1 MYREAIEQLRR
12 WRKEANRLPLIIRGA
27 RQVGKTWLAEE
38 FGKTDFKD
46 IVVVDFEKNPSIA
59 QAFTGDISP
68 DRIIRL
74 LEISSG
80 KKIIPEDT
88 LIFLDEIQEAPRAL
102 TSLKY
107 FAEDAPH
114 YPIIAAVSLL
124 GIAEHEGLSFPVGKV
139 SFMNLGPLSFR
150 EFLLAS
156 GCDGLAD
163 LLLEDFQMMSAF
175 HDRYA
180 EKLREYMLIGGMP
193 AAVLSWTE
201 NHQTEKARK
210 IQEDIMESY
219 LADLSKHAPAETA
232 VRCRQ
237 IIMSIPSQFAKENRK
252 FMYSTMKQGG
262 KSKEY
267 EVAFAWLESCRIINM
282 VHRVTTPAIP
292 MKAYE
297 DSGIFKLFL
306 HDTGLLSALSG
317 IDPRLMIEGDSV
329 FDMFKGSLTEQYV
342 LQELIASGWTSIAY
356 YSNERST
363 AEIAF
368 LLESGKNI
376 IPLEVKSGINTKAKS
391 LKAYNEKY
399 HPQFALRASLLPFI
413 DQGWIRNIPLYAV
426 SRIIDACNT

>member
-1 MYREAIEQLRR
+1 
-12 WRKEANRLPLIIRGA
+12 
-27 RQVGKTWLAEE
+27 
-38 FGKTDFKD
+38 
-46 IVVVDFEKNPSIA
+46 
-59 QAFTGDISP
+59 
-68 DRIIRL
+68 
-74 LEISSG
+74 
-80 KKIIPEDT
+80 
-88 LIFLDEIQEAPRAL
+88 
-102 TSLKY
+102 
-107 FAEDAPH
+107 
-114 YPIIAAVSLL
+114 
-124 GIAEHEGLSFPVGKV
+124 
-139 SFMNLGPLSFR
+139 
-150 EFLLAS
+150 
-156 GCDGLAD
+156 
-163 LLLEDFQMMSAF
+163 
-175 HDRYA
+175 
-180 EKLREYMLIGGMP
+180 
-193 AAVLSWTE
+193 
-201 NHQTEKARK
+201 
-210 IQEDIMESY
+210 
-219 LADLSKHAPAETA
+219 
-232 VRCRQ
+232 
-237 IIMSIPSQFAKENRK
+237 
-252 FMYSTMKQGG
+252 
-262 KSKEY
+262 
-267 EVAFAWLESCRIINM
+267 M